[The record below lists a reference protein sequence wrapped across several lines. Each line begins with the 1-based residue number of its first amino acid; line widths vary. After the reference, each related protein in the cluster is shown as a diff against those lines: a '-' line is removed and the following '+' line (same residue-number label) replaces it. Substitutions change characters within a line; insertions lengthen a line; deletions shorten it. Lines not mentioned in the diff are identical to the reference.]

1 MPREVR
7 LTDRA
12 KSDRNAIWL
21 HIAGDRM
28 GAADRILERFD
39 DIFRLLADNPNAG
52 PSKPRLGK
60 GRRTFTVEGYVICY
74 TVTPKAIEVI
84 AILHGARRITRRLLE
99 EK

>member
-21 HIAGDRM
+21 RIAENRIS
-28 GAADRILERFD
+28 AADRILERFD
-39 DIFRLLADNPNAG
+39 DVFQLLSDNPNAG
-52 PSKPRLGK
+52 PSRPRLGK

-74 TVTPKAIEVI
+74 TVTPSAIEVI
-84 AILHGARRITRRLLE
+84 AILHGARNITRRLLE
-99 EK
+99 E